1 VLVYRLAKT
10 KYIQDLTG
18 TGARLYGGRW
28 NHKGTSMVYTA
39 TSRSLATVEFLVHV
53 PLSLLPRDLSIATL
67 HIPDTLISQTLA
79 VSALPPE
86 WRTYPGPVAL
96 ADLGTAWA
104 TSLKTLLL
112 QVPSVVVEHE
122 WNMLMNPLHPD
133 MVQVEMAHVDAYT
146 LDNRLLRSS

>member
-1 VLVYRLAKT
+1 MLVYRLAKT

-39 TSRSLATVEFLVHV
+39 TSRALATVEFLVHV
-53 PLSLLPRDLSIATL
+53 PLSLMPRDLSIATL
-67 HIPDTLISQTLA
+67 HIPDTLLPKTLA
-79 VSALPPE
+79 VSALPPT
-86 WRTYPGPVAL
+86 WRTYPGPAAL
-96 ADLGTAWA
+96 ADLGTAWVSA
-104 TSLKTLLL
+104 LETLLL
-112 QVPSVVVEHE
+112 RVPSAVVEHE

-133 MVQVEMAHVDAYT
+133 MVQVGITHVDAYT